1 VPVKSRLLLFSKGG
15 RKVEGK
21 SPLPPLETPLY
32 KGNPC
37 DFVEVEVK
45 MKLFMERNSGR
56 FARSSYK
63 KGARWCRPPLAI
75 FRGVGSVLLS
85 ARFLGAWQDVLKAL
99 MYVRSARQY
108 VENA

>member
-1 VPVKSRLLLFSKGG
+1 M
-15 RKVEGK
+15 VEGK
-21 SPLPPLETPLY
+21 IYLPPLESALY
-32 KGNPC
+32 KGNPR
-37 DFVEVEVK
+37 DLVEVEVK